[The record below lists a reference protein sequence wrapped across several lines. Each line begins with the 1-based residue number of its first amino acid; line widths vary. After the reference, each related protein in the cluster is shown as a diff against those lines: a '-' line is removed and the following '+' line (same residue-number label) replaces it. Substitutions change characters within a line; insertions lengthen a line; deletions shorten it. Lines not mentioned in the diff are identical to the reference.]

1 MICENDNMSVND
13 RGEPWSPL
21 SSSVFPTA
29 TEKEFI
35 LRANVP
41 RPAPSSMNVSH
52 RLTVRLRKDDI
63 TMAGC
68 FSQDT
73 TFQ

>member
-1 MICENDNMSVND
+1 MIYENDNMSNNG

-21 SSSVFPTA
+21 SSSVFPA
-29 TEKEFI
+29 ASEKEFI
-35 LRANVP
+35 LRLNTP
-41 RPAPSSMNVSH
+41 RPTPSSMVVSH
-52 RLTVRLRKDDI
+52 RLGVRLRKEDI
-63 TMAGC
+63 CMAGC